1 MKFRI
6 LDFMTSNKGTK
17 YIVSDWVY
25 ILKMIG
31 SKGTLNDDDDDDDF
45 FRLSIY
51 FENDWS

>member
-1 MKFRI
+1 
-6 LDFMTSNKGTK
+6 
-17 YIVSDWVY
+17 
-25 ILKMIG
+25 MIG